1 MLLCDDKV
9 EYEMFAKSIGGRQL
23 NKVID
28 IAEQNERRK
37 KDEKKNLS
45 FHPSDLVSVDIN
57 DPY

>member
-1 MLLCDDKV
+1 
-9 EYEMFAKSIGGRQL
+9 MFAKSIGGRQL
-23 NKVID
+23 NKVAPID